1 MFENILSLA
10 GSQYVILL
18 LLLVVQA
25 SLLRRHV
32 YFQYGVGVT
41 MFLLAIY
48 PVFFDC
54 ASRESFSLLFT
65 IILIGYTAQLIYLA
79 TRGILPA
86 LVVGVIVGLYTLVFF
101 VVSMSVNAALFFTKP
116 VDAAIGL
123 YEKGK
128 KVATFS
134 QKVYRERVVP
144 LPSQSSETSPELD
157 RE

>member
-10 GSQYVILL
+10 GSQYAVLL
-18 LLLVVQA
+18 LLLIVQA
-25 SLLRRHV
+25 ALFRRHV
-32 YFQYGVGVT
+32 YFLYGIGVT

-54 ASRESFSLLFT
+54 ASRESFSLMFT
-65 IILIGYTAQLIYLA
+65 LILIGYTAQLIYLS

-86 LVVGVIVGLYTLVFF
+86 VVVAIVVGLYTVIFF
-101 VVSMSVNAALFFTKP
+101 VVSMSLNAALFFTKP

-123 YEKGK
+123 YQKGEKVVK
-128 KVATFS
+128 FS
-134 QKVYRERVVP
+134 RERVVP
-144 LPSQSSETSPELD
+144 LPNPSSETSLEQA